1 MSIRATFQKSAGVLA
16 AIAEINLHSL
26 ALPLEDLVQ
35 GAVDQTLTEIKHRPG
50 CHLCLLRLTPDFR
63 QILVL
68 DPNGVKSQLDV
79 AANRK
84 CSDSARVNLRFLMAS
99 SSAKDRF
106 WRVSYGLFCVFFKLC
121 SRRLIRRPQGSR
133 KLMNTHRLGEIKYTS
148 DARFVFILIN

>member
-35 GAVDQTLTEIKHRPG
+35 GAVDQTFTEIKHRPV

-68 DPNGVKSQLDV
+68 DPNGVKSQHDV
-79 AANRK
+79 PAKRK
-84 CSDSARVNLRFLMAS
+84 CSDSAGVNLRFLMAS

-106 WRVSYGLFCVFFKLC
+106 
-121 SRRLIRRPQGSR
+121 
-133 KLMNTHRLGEIKYTS
+133 
-148 DARFVFILIN
+148 